1 MAALEWYLCRGV
13 IEELYARSDG
23 RQDRSVV
30 QRGCMGPKDGTRE
43 YDAEPG
49 IKSERSTETP
59 ISGFEADGFRTAL
72 TATAARSIVSS
83 DP

>member
-30 QRGCMGPKDGTRE
+30 QRGCMVPKDGTRE

-49 IKSERSTETP
+49 IKSEINRDPNLWVRS
-59 ISGFEADGFRTAL
+59 RRL
-72 TATAARSIVSS
+72 
-83 DP
+83 

>member
-1 MAALEWYLCRGV
+1 MV
-13 IEELYARSDG
+13 
-23 RQDRSVV
+23 
-30 QRGCMGPKDGTRE
+30 PKDGTRE

-72 TATAARSIVSS
+72 TATAARSILSS
-83 DP
+83 DR